1 MPAAFPGAIGDGA
14 DGADADGADAD
25 ADAEGDGPRGAW
37 LVAESAPS
45 LFSNARLRTGG
56 PPRGLPVSSLTG
68 RRKFGDNQYLRPF
81 GKLQFN
87 VSSCVI
93 VFRFQ
98 S

>member
-14 DGADADGADAD
+14 DGAGAD

-56 PPRGLPVSSLTG
+56 PPRGLPVTTVVRLPVDGNSGITSIFDLSVNYSST
-68 RRKFGDNQYLRPF
+68 
-81 GKLQFN
+81 
-87 VSSCVI
+87 
-93 VFRFQ
+93 
-98 S
+98 